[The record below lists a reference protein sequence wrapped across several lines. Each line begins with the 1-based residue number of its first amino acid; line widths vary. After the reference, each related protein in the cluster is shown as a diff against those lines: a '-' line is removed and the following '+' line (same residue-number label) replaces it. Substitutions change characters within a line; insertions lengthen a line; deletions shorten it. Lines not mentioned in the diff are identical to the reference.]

1 VYIRWQNKPLGEEAM
16 PMRAT
21 IALLLGLGFPALAAA
36 ENARLTILPDQ
47 VAWQDFGGG
56 IQLAVLVGDITKR
69 EPYVER
75 VRFAPGAEFP
85 LHTHPNTEVVTVLSG
100 AFGSTFDSEDKAKGQ
115 ILLPGSVLVVPGGT
129 AHFVW
134 AGDEGTVVQVH
145 GMGPDE
151 TTLIDPTTGHPKH

>member
-1 VYIRWQNKPLGEEAM
+1 
-16 PMRAT
+16 MRIQAVA
-21 IALLLGLGFPALAAA
+21 ALSLSLGFPTIAVAQDTKLVLLA
-36 ENARLTILPDQ
+36 DQ
-47 VAWQDFGGG
+47 IVWQDVGGG
-56 IQLAVLVGDITKR
+56 LELAVLVGDITKS

-100 AFGSTFDSEDKAKGQ
+100 AFGSTFDSTDKAKGQ

-134 AGDEGTVVQVH
+134 AGDEGAVVQVH

-151 TTLIDPTTGHPKH
+151 ATLIDPATGHPKH

>member
-1 VYIRWQNKPLGEEAM
+1 MQISQA
-16 PMRAT
+16 
-21 IALLLGLGFPALAAA
+21 IAALVSGLALPALAAA
-36 ENARLTILPDQ
+36 EDAKLIVLPDQ
-47 VAWQDFGGG
+47 LVWQDAGNGLE
-56 IQLAVLVGDITKR
+56 LAVLVGDITKA

-100 AFGSTFDSEDKAKGQ
+100 SFCSTFESEDKAKGQ
-115 ILLPGSVLVVPGGT
+115 ILRPGSVLTVPGGT

-134 AGDEGTVVQVH
+134 AGDEGAVVQVH

-151 TTLIDPTTGHPKH
+151 TTLIDPATGHPKH

>member
-1 VYIRWQNKPLGEEAM
+1 
-16 PMRAT
+16 MR
-21 IALLLGLGFPALAAA
+21 IPWIVALLLGMTYPALATGEEAK
-36 ENARLTILPDQ
+36 LVVLPDQ
-47 VAWQDFGGG
+47 VVWQDVGGG
-56 IQLAVLVGDITKR
+56 LELAVVQGDITKK

-100 AFGSTFDSEDKAKGQ
+100 STFDSMDKAKGQ
-115 ILLPGSVLVVPGGT
+115 LLLPGSVLVVPGGM

-134 AGDEGTVVQVH
+134 AGDQGAVVQVH

-151 TTLIDPTTGHPKH
+151 ATLIDPATGKPKP